1 MKLLNLIIYSTD
13 IPEYEEMYKIQS
25 AYLKKIG
32 IEHYFLIFSKNMKQ
46 MFGIDSHV
54 VSHNNI
60 IYFKGAESLVPGVLL
75 KTLYGLEFFYKDY
88 DYIIRSNISEII
100 NFDLLRDKLS
110 KNNFDY
116 GGSQYK
122 TLEWIDFRAGV
133 LDRTLWGH
141 KFVQGNAVIFSNNFK
156 KLIVQNKMRILHY
169 NVVDDVAFGLLYD
182 DLRIEHNLKDVITFE
197 EKINNSKYEE
207 DIIFYRNKHPDRK
220 IDVENMK
227 NICDEIL
234 LSLNK

>member
-25 AYLKKIG
+25 SYLKKIG
-32 IEHYFLIFSKNMKQ
+32 IEHYFLIFSEN
-46 MFGIDSHV
+46 MFGIDKTMIFYD
-54 VSHNNI
+54 NI
-60 IYFKGAESLVPGVLL
+60 IYFKGKENLIPGVLL
-75 KTLYGLEFFYKDY
+75 KSLYGMEFFNNDY

-122 TLEWIDFRAGV
+122 KLQWLDYRAGI
-133 LDRTLWGH
+133 LDKTFWGH
-141 KFVQGNAVIFSNNFK
+141 KFVQGNAIIISNKFK
-156 KLIVQNKMRILHY
+156 NLIVQNKNIILNY

-182 DLRIEHNLKDVITFE
+182 ELRIKNNLKDVITFE
-197 EKINNSKYEE
+197 EKINTDKYEE
-207 DIIFYRNKHPDRK
+207 DIVFYRNKHSGGRK
-220 IDVENMK
+220 IDVVNMK
-227 NICDEIL
+227 KICDEIL
-234 LSLNK
+234 SLN

>member
-60 IYFKGAESLVPGVLL
+60 IYFKGAENLVPGVLL

-110 KNNFDY
+110 KNSFDY

-122 TLEWIDFRAGV
+122 TLEWMDFRSGIV
-133 LDRTLWGH
+133 DRRLWGH
-141 KFVQGNAVIFSNNFK
+141 KFVQGNAVIFSNKFK
-156 KLIVQNKMRILHY
+156 NLIVQNKNRILNY
-169 NVVDDVAFGLLYD
+169 NVVDDVAFGLLFD
-182 DLRIEHNLKDVITFE
+182 DLCIEHNLKDVITFE
-197 EKINNSKYEE
+197 EKINNAKYEE